1 MKVLLVNGS
10 PHKNGCTDTALRE
23 VAGALQAEGIDAE
36 IFWIG
41 NQLIRGCIDCRSCW
55 GKGRCVFD
63 DDSVNQCIQKIIQ
76 ADGLV
81 VIAVLLFVGITACL
95 LTRKGLAR
103 LFLSSSEKE
112 SDPNV

>member
-1 MKVLLVNGS
+1 MKVLLINGS
-10 PHKNGCTDTALRE
+10 PHKEGCTYTALSE
-23 VAGALQAEGIDAE
+23 VAAQLQKHEIETE

-41 NQLIRGCIDCRSCW
+41 NQLIRGVSTAVLL

-81 VIAVLLFVGITACL
+81 VGSPVYFRRHRG
-95 LTRKGLAR
+95 GG
-103 LFLSSSEKE
+103 
-112 SDPNV
+112 

>member
-1 MKVLLVNGS
+1 MLFLSVFPYAFFFGGVMTEGLFLLATTGACWYAWRG
-10 PHKNGCTDTALRE
+10 KWLAFGLF
-23 VAGALQAEGIDAE
+23 GALAA
-36 IFWIG
+36 
-41 NQLIRGCIDCRSCW
+41 LTRMT
-55 GKGRCVFD
+55 
-63 DDSVNQCIQKIIQ
+63 
-76 ADGLV
+76 GLL